1 MSRPSALRLTI
12 GDHSFAARLETQA
25 APRSCEAL
33 LSLLPLQ
40 KTLIH
45 GRWSGECG
53 WAPLGPL
60 PFGLA
65 AENALHRPAPGQ
77 ILLYAG
83 EISEP
88 ELLVP
93 YGLAAFGCKDGPL
106 EGNHVLTI
114 EAPLD
119 AIAAI
124 GQDLL
129 MRGAQP
135 FGLAL
140 A

>member
-1 MSRPSALRLTI
+1 VTGSALRLTI
-12 GDHSFAARLETQA
+12 GAHSFTARLETEA
-25 APRSCEAL
+25 APRSCAAL
-33 LSLLPLQ
+33 LSLLPLN

-60 PFGLA
+60 PFTLPP
-65 AENALHRPAPGQ
+65 ENALHRPRPGQ
-77 ILLYAG
+77 FLLYAG

-88 ELLVP
+88 ELLAP

-106 EGNHVLTI
+106 EGNHVLTLD
-114 EAPLD
+114 APAD

-124 GQDLL
+124 GHDLL
-129 MRGAQP
+129 WRGAQP
-135 FGLAL
+135 IGLML

>member
-1 MSRPSALRLTI
+1 MTGLRLTI
-12 GDHSFAARLETQA
+12 GAHSFAARLETKA

-60 PFGLA
+60 PFGLE

-83 EISEP
+83 AISEP

-106 EGNHVLTI
+106 EGNHVLTLD
-114 EAPLD
+114 APLD

-129 MRGAQP
+129 WRGAQP
-135 FGLAL
+135 FALELA
-140 A
+140 

>member
-1 MSRPSALRLTI
+1 VSALRLTI
-12 GDHSFAARLETQA
+12 GAHSFAARLESEA

-60 PFGLA
+60 PFILPP
-65 AENALHRPAPGQ
+65 ENALHRPKPGQ
-77 ILLYAG
+77 FLLYAG
-83 EISEP
+83 ELSEP
-88 ELLVP
+88 ELLAP

-106 EGNHVLTI
+106 EGNHVLTLD
-114 EAPLD
+114 ASPD

-135 FGLAL
+135 IAVELA
-140 A
+140 

>member
-1 MSRPSALRLTI
+1 MTGPTLRLTI
-12 GDHSFAARLETQA
+12 GAHSFAARVEMQA
-25 APRSCEAL
+25 APKSCEAL

-60 PFGLA
+60 PFGLTP
-65 AENALHRPAPGQ
+65 ENALHRPAPGQ

-83 EISEP
+83 DISEP

-106 EGNHVLTI
+106 EGNHVLTLD
-114 EAPLD
+114 APLD

-129 MRGAQP
+129 WRGAQP
-135 FGLAL
+135 IALAL